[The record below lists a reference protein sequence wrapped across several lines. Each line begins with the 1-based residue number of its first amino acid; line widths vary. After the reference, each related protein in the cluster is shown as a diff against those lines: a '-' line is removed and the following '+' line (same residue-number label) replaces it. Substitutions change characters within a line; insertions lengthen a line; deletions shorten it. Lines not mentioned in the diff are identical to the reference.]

1 MRYLSFVLGF
11 AIIVMV
17 FIAGCSSGSETQ
29 KIPPSLPP
37 STTIVTMIA
46 VESSVTSTPSLTA
59 TPSLV
64 TTNTLSTN
72 VTTNTSSSNAVK
84 TIATPEPQS
93 TKRAADDPFI
103 DKFQLSKF
111 AYGISDC
118 IMQQAFPDIAKDP
131 DYGIKSAHPKLVGIS
146 SEKWNAFY
154 DDWKT
159 GKNSGQSQTFS
170 SLKCQNVP
178 YSESTT
184 WDMALVD
191 ARLIARNAKSTD
203 YAIIVS
209 ISANGKNV
217 AQLIT
222 NETLTNQQ
230 EITIYSWIPIKR
242 TEIGLLDNPSINFN
256 KLTNV

>member
-1 MRYLSFVLGF
+1 MRYLIFVLGF
-11 AIIVMV
+11 AIIVLV
-17 FIAGCSSGSETQ
+17 FIAGCSSGSEIQ

-37 STTIVTMIA
+37 STMIVSTTT
-46 VESSVTSTPSLTA
+46 VESPVTSPPSLTA
-59 TPSLV
+59 TPSLGR
-64 TTNTLSTN
+64 TNTLSTN
-72 VTTNTSSSNAVK
+72 VTTNTSSNAVR
-84 TIATPEPQS
+84 TIATPPPQS
-93 TKRAADDPFI
+93 TLRAADDPFI
-103 DKFQLSKF
+103 DNFQLSKF

-159 GKNSGQSQTFS
+159 GKNTGQSQTFS
-170 SLKCQNVP
+170 AIKCQNVP
-178 YSESTT
+178 YSESNT
-184 WDMALVD
+184 WDMAFVE
-191 ARLIARNAKSTD
+191 ARFTARNAKTTD

-222 NETLTNQQ
+222 NETLSNQQ
-230 EITIYSWIPIKR
+230 ELTIYSWIPVKR

-256 KLTNV
+256 KITNI